1 MTALTVPTSVE
12 TTSRPSSPTLY
23 VERDTAWL
31 LVRRRMVGT
40 MTRLEWDEPSHRL
53 AALKAAWT
61 AAQAAMRSN
70 DEEFVAHAPIVLY
83 RHPLTGVVACAD
95 IDRGTGQ
102 ELISPTGR
110 SLASVP
116 HPPQGMSWTR
126 ERTTY
131 ATWAEGPLP
140 HRVYDM
146 PDAPTPFQDR
156 SVQQLRHQNSALRDL
171 IDGALGP
178 ANYADMTRETPTLD
192 DLVDF
197 RIRGVFRRK
206 DYRVLVSK
214 QDAGRGSK
222 ILTEDGVVE

>member
-1 MTALTVPTSVE
+1 MVPTSIE
-12 TTSRPSSPTLY
+12 TAPLHWHSSPILF

-40 MTRLEWDEPSHRL
+40 MTRLEWDKPVHRV
-53 AALKAAWT
+53 AALQATWT
-61 AAQAAMRSN
+61 AAQAAMRVN
-70 DEEFVAHAPIVLY
+70 DEEFVTHAPVVLY
-83 RHPLTGVVACAD
+83 RHPLTGAVACAD
-95 IDRGTGQ
+95 IDRGAGR
-102 ELISPTGR
+102 ELITPTGKPLER
-110 SLASVP
+110 LP
-116 HPPQGMSWTR
+116 HPPQGMTWTR

-146 PDAPTPFQDR
+146 PEAPTPFGDR
-156 SVQQLRHQNSALRDL
+156 AVQQLRHQNGALRDL

-178 ANYADMTRETPTLD
+178 AEFADMTRDTPTLD

-197 RIRGVFRRK
+197 RIRGVFRRR

-214 QDAGRGSK
+214 QDSEQGSK
-222 ILTEDGVVE
+222 ILTPDGMVE